1 MLIGRLGLETARLP
15 HSDRHGLVYLDRGRL
30 TVEDGALRFRA
41 SGSPSLEC
49 GDYTLPHQSVSIV
62 LLGPG
67 SMVSHDALRLLA
79 RHVALAAVGEDGV
92 RLYTAPPLAALM
104 HDEVE
109 SFPALRPHQRDLPK
123 DTLVHRGQ
131 VYRQWLARACQV
143 QRRPLARH
151 PARIDRA
158 MAR

>member
-49 GDYTLPHQSVSIV
+49 GEYTLPHQSVSMV

-79 RHVALAAVGEDGV
+79 RHNVALAAVGEDGV
-92 RLYTAPPLAALM
+92 RLYTAPPLLPDSSALGPRAGARLGRRQGRADGRCAPHVCLAA
-104 HDEVE
+104 
-109 SFPALRPHQRDLPK
+109 
-123 DTLVHRGQ
+123 G
-131 VYRQWLARACQV
+131 
-143 QRRPLARH
+143 
-151 PARIDRA
+151 
-158 MAR
+158 